1 MTSKRNPSN
10 TSDKSHTSSMK
21 SNYSA
26 AQQQANNPYSR
37 VLSSFS
43 TGTKKKVKVALMENI
58 VTTTTA
64 AIDHPQQVSSS
75 IGTKLYEKIKSG
87 MQAALGA
94 QSSAA
99 PTTEP
104 KSSTP
109 ITHKSTANNNNTN
122 NTAGKKKPSTI
133 FSFG

>member
-1 MTSKRNPSN
+1 
-10 TSDKSHTSSMK
+10 MK
-21 SNYSA
+21 SNYSS
-26 AQQQANNPYSR
+26 AQQQAANNPYTR

-43 TGTKKKVKVALMENI
+43 TGTKKKVKVALMDNI
-58 VTTTTA
+58 VTTA
-64 AIDHPQQVSSS
+64 AVAPQQVSSS

-87 MQAALGA
+87 MQAALGS
-94 QSSAA
+94 QSSA
-99 PTTEP
+99 EQP

-122 NTAGKKKPSTI
+122 HTGGKKKPSTI

>member
-10 TSDKSHTSSMK
+10 TSEKSHTSSMK

-58 VTTTTA
+58 VTTA
-64 AIDHPQQVSSS
+64 AIDHQQQVSSS

-87 MQAALGA
+87 MQAALGT

-99 PTTEP
+99 HTAEP
-104 KSSTP
+104 KASTP
-109 ITHKSTANNNNTN
+109 ITQKSTANNNNTN

>member
-1 MTSKRNPSN
+1 
-10 TSDKSHTSSMK
+10 MK
-21 SNYSA
+21 SNYSG

-64 AIDHPQQVSSS
+64 TVEHPQQVSSS

-87 MQAALGA
+87 MQAALGT

-99 PTTEP
+99 EP

-109 ITHKSTANNNNTN
+109 ITHKRTANNNNTN
-122 NTAGKKKPSTI
+122 NTAVKKKPSTI